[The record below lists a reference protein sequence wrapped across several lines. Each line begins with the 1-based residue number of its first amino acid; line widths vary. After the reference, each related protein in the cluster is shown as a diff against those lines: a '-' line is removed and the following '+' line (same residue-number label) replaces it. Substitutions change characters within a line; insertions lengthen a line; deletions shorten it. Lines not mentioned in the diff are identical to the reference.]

1 MAIGAYDATL
11 LEMARRTPCSRTR
24 GASVAS
30 FHPFSTEPECRRNAE
45 PGRTKKTNVL
55 DSRVA
60 FVITDMLEAVL
71 NGGTAS
77 SVRARFSAPAAG
89 KTGTSHDA
97 WFAGYTSNL
106 LCLVW
111 VGNDDYSDI
120 KMEGGKAAAP
130 IWTEFML
137 RAEKLR
143 RYHDMD
149 PVHAA
154 TGCRSSSSR

>member
-1 MAIGAYDATL
+1 M
-11 LEMARRTPCSRTR
+11 
-24 GASVAS
+24 
-30 FHPFSTEPECRRNAE
+30 
-45 PGRTKKTNVL
+45 L

-60 FVITDMLEAVL
+60 FVITDMLGAVL
-71 NGGTAS
+71 DGGTAS
-77 SVRARFSAPAAG
+77 SVRARFNSPAAG

-120 KMEGGKAAAP
+120 KIEGAKAAAP

-137 RAEKLR
+137 RARKLPRYRDMNALKPPPGAIAVHLDKNTNLPGR
-143 RYHDMD
+143 REL
-149 PVHAA
+149 
-154 TGCRSSSSR
+154 S